1 MAAGASP
8 ASAAGLS
15 GPWVVGLLLHNFG
28 HNFGHNLGWRV
39 CFIETGMAVFT
50 GDVF

>member
-15 GPWVVGLLLHNFG
+15 GPWVIGLLLHNFG
-28 HNFGHNLGWRV
+28 HNLGWGV
-39 CFIETGMAVFT
+39 CFIETGMVVFT